1 MLQFPT
7 DFCWGAATASYQI
20 EGAAH
25 EDGRG
30 ESIWDRFC
38 ATPGNVLNNDNG
50 DIACDHYHRYRE
62 DIRLMKEL
70 GLNAYRFSIAWPRI
84 LPTGR
89 GQVNAAGLDFYDQL
103 VDALLAEDIEP
114 FATLYHWDL
123 PQALQDEVGG
133 WASRETASA
142 FAEYTDIVSRRLGD
156 RVHQWITLNE
166 PYVSAFMGHETGA
179 HAPGLR
185 DPRVAWQASHHLLL
199 AHGLAV
205 PLLRSNGDPRTR
217 VGITLS
223 LSPFEPATASEDDRL
238 LAQFLDGKSNRWF
251 LDPVFRG
258 SYPKDVLDL
267 LPSFGDIVPEG
278 EPGDAAIIARPLDF
292 LGINYY
298 FRMIVHQ
305 RPGSKFGTFDRVH
318 PEGAEYTEMGWEVHP
333 SGLYD
338 LLTRFHK
345 EYQIPALYVTENG
358 AAFKDVVSE
367 DGQVHDPRRVQYLHD
382 HFTQAHTAMSEGVPL
397 KGYFVWSLMDNFEW
411 ALGYTK
417 RFGIVY
423 VDYPTQRRIVK
434 DSGKWYSDVIK
445 RKALE

>member
-20 EGAAH
+20 EGATR

-62 DIRLMKEL
+62 DVQLMKEL
-70 GLNAYRFSIAWPRI
+70 GHNAYRFSIAWPRI

-89 GQVNAAGLDFYDQL
+89 GQVNTAGLDFYDRL
-103 VDALLAEDIEP
+103 VDALLAQHIEP

-142 FAEYTDIVSRRLGD
+142 FAEYADIVSRRLGD

-166 PYVSAFMGHETGA
+166 PYVSAFQGHEVGE

-223 LSPFEPATASEDDRL
+223 LSPVEPATASQDDRL

-267 LPSFGDIVPEG
+267 LPSFGDIVPQG
-278 EPGDAAIIARPLDF
+278 EAGDAAIIARPLDF

-298 FRMIVHQ
+298 SRMIVHQ
-305 RPGSKFGTFDRVH
+305 RPGSKFGTFDTIH
-318 PEGAEYTEMGWEVHP
+318 PEGAAYTEMGWEVHP

-338 LLTRFHK
+338 LLTRLHK

-358 AAFKDVVSE
+358 AAYKDVISE
-367 DGQVHDPRRVQYLHD
+367 DGQVHDPLRVQYLRD
-382 HFTQAHTAMSEGVPL
+382 HFTHAHTAISEGVPL
-397 KGYFVWSLMDNFEW
+397 NGYFVWSLMDNFEW

-423 VDYPTQRRIVK
+423 IDYPTQRRIVK